1 MFYIDSLEDIY
12 CMYIFA
18 DIQYRWI
25 DCYFPFTHPSWE
37 LEIFH
42 NGSWFEVLGSGLLEQ
57 KILQN
62 GECSMCAGVSIGI
75 SCSCFG
81 QHVTCLI
88 SIWASPER
96 NEDV

>member
-75 SCSCFG
+75 VLDSM
-81 QHVTCLI
+81 
-88 SIWASPER
+88 
-96 NEDV
+96 